1 MKIQNKLK
9 YVFGSIFV
17 ILIVLA
23 TNQIDQNN
31 YTKINETSSSIYKDR
46 LIASDI
52 LIQLSEC
59 FRNLEVSV
67 IIGDS
72 SRQVIDFSQF
82 DKIST
87 LFSKFEETKLVEEE
101 ARTFEQL
108 KQKSSDLEMMLK
120 DSSIQHEITL
130 LSINRIRQDI
140 LLLAEIQ
147 MVEGNR
153 NYRINNQAVEDI
165 ELFSKIEFYLLIILA
180 MIIQI
185 IILYKP
191 KNSDK
196 VE

>member
-31 YTKINETSSSIYKDR
+31 YTKRNETSSSIYKDR

>member
-87 LFSKFEETKLVEEE
+87 LFSKFEESALWPVY
-101 ARTFEQL
+101 QSSYL
-108 KQKSSDLEMMLK
+108 KQPHRVVQSPRF
-120 DSSIQHEITL
+120 H
-130 LSINRIRQDI
+130 
-140 LLLAEIQ
+140 
-147 MVEGNR
+147 
-153 NYRINNQAVEDI
+153 
-165 ELFSKIEFYLLIILA
+165 
-180 MIIQI
+180 QI
-185 IILYKP
+185 HGK
-191 KNSDK
+191 
-196 VE
+196 